1 MWSKLKI
8 IEMIDTLGESVHSDP
23 LTESFV
29 KHFLALFPLFFST
42 VDKEGT
48 QEDSHEKIPRD
59 GCGIG
64 IGIGIGVYER

>member
-8 IEMIDTLGESVHSDP
+8 IEKIDTLGESVHSDP

-29 KHFLALFPLFFST
+29 KHFLALFLLFFST

-59 GCGIG
+59 DRCVGKMNN
-64 IGIGIGVYER
+64 EKQH